1 MAKHAP
7 IELKDKPVRA
17 PIKPRR
23 RRETQPPQTKR
34 DQLIQ
39 MLSAKNGA
47 LAEAI
52 CQKLGWQPHTTRA
65 AVSRL
70 RQAGFDVQWEKSTRN
85 KPRRYRIVANPIT
98 DNTSNAV

>member
-47 LAEAI
+47 LAEAN
-52 CQKLGWQPHTTRA
+52 LPETWLA
-65 AVSRL
+65 ASHNTGRGV
-70 RQAGFDVQWEKSTRN
+70 ATAPG
-85 KPRRYRIVANPIT
+85 RI
-98 DNTSNAV
+98 